1 MEIAHVGRNEF
12 VIPLLLAVLVASFL
26 GSLHCVGMCGPLA
39 LVATSSDNNKSP
51 LLGPLIAYH
60 LSRVLGYATLGII
73 AGIFGAAIQT
83 TGNLLGL
90 QQAAARIAGG
100 TMTLLGILM
109 VLRLAAGNS
118 LHFTLPQSL
127 QQIFGKLHQFART
140 RSRLTKAAS
149 IGALTIFLPCG
160 WLYAFLITAAATA
173 SPWYGSAVMIMF
185 WIGTVP
191 SLTVMLFSVHL
202 MTQRMRTFLPWV
214 SAFLLVGV
222 GFYTMSHRAHAS
234 YAGLRQS
241 EGTSIRQ
248 QLDLL
253 DENTSKKPTCCEP

>member
-1 MEIAHVGRNEF
+1 M
-12 VIPLLLAVLVASFL
+12 ASFF

-39 LVATSSDNNKSP
+39 MVATTSDKNKSP
-51 LLGPLIAYH
+51 LLGPLAAYH
-60 LSRVLGYATLGII
+60 VSRVLGYAMLGMI

-100 TMTLLGILM
+100 TMTILGLLM

-118 LHFTLPQSL
+118 PHFTLPKPL
-127 QQIFGKLHQFART
+127 QQIFGKLHQFARRQTSLT
-140 RSRLTKAAS
+140 RAAS

-173 SPWYGSAVMIMF
+173 SPWYGSAVMVMF

-191 SLTVMLFSVHL
+191 SLTVMLFSVHW
-202 MTQRMRTFLPWV
+202 MTQRMQKFMPWV
-214 SAFLLVGV
+214 SAFLLVAV
-222 GFYTMSHRAHAS
+222 GFYTMSHRAHADYS
-234 YAGLRQS
+234 GLRHS
-241 EGTSIRQ
+241 ERASIDQ
-248 QLDLL
+248 QFDLL
-253 DENTSKKPTCCEP
+253 EENSSKKPTCCEP

>member
-1 MEIAHVGRNEF
+1 M
-12 VIPLLLAVLVASFL
+12 IPLLLAVLVASFL

-39 LVATSSDNNKSP
+39 LVATTSDNNKSP
-51 LLGPLIAYH
+51 LLGPLAAYH
-60 LSRVLGYATLGII
+60 LSRALGYATLGIL
-73 AGIFGAAIQT
+73 AGVFGAAIQT
-83 TGNLLGL
+83 TGNFLGL

-109 VLRLAAGNS
+109 VLRLATGS
-118 LHFTLPQSL
+118 SPHFVLPTSL
-127 QQIFGKLHQFART
+127 QQMFSKLHQFARM
-140 RSRLTKAAS
+140 RSPLTKAAS

-173 SPWYGSAVMIMF
+173 SPWFGSTVMIMF

-202 MTQRMRTFLPWV
+202 MTQRMRKFLPWV
-214 SAFLLVGV
+214 SALLLVGV

-241 EGTSIRQ
+241 EQTSIHRQ
-248 QLDLL
+248 IDLL
-253 DENTSKKPTCCEP
+253 EENTSKKPTCCEP